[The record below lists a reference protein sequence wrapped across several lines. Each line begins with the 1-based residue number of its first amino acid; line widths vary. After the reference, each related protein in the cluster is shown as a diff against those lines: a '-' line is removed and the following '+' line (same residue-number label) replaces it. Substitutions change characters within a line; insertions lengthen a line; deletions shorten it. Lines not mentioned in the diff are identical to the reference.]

1 MHRFSEGDH
10 VRVDIPDETDP
21 DHEPYHGVHGRVVPV
36 LTDAADSVS
45 GDTRDSRLYRV
56 ALDTGKKRIFAGVTC
71 GRRSITRRSR
81 EVTSEQVLCQNPAWK
96 KVLAWL

>member
-1 MHRFSEGDH
+1 MQRFSEGDY

-21 DHEPYHGVHGRVVPV
+21 DHEPYHGVHGRVVKV

-56 ALDTGKKRIFAGVTC
+56 ALETGEKTDFRWRDLRPPINDSTE
-71 GRRSITRRSR
+71 S
-81 EVTSEQVLCQNPAWK
+81 
-96 KVLAWL
+96 